1 MIKKKA
7 KRKNHPW
14 NKGREAGQRLPLSL
28 SQVTR
33 IKKLL
38 AKRGDA
44 SLRDLALFTTAIDT
58 MLRGQDL
65 LGLTVKD
72 VRMRNRLMR
81 DTVELTTAQYGQSVQ
96 CVLSKTTGNVL
107 DKWIK
112 HSVKKPNDY
121 LFTGRLGGGLTPM
134 STRQLNRLVNTWV
147 EGIGLDAS
155 SYGVESLRRTRA
167 MYILNETGNMEAVRL
182 MLGLADIRA
191 TALYLSDAKPVN
203 SLTINRAH
211 QI

>member
-14 NKGREAGQRLPLSL
+14 NKGREAGQRLPFSL
-28 SQVTR
+28 LQVTR

-44 SLRDLALFTTAIDT
+44 GLRDLALFSTAIDT
-58 MLRGQDL
+58 MLRGPDL
-65 LGLTVKD
+65 FRLTVKA
-72 VRMRNRLMR
+72 VSMRHRLMH
-81 DTVELTTAQYGQSVQ
+81 DTVELTTAKSGQSVQ
-96 CVLSKTTGNVL
+96 CVLSKTTRNVL

-112 HSVKKPNDY
+112 HAVKKPNDY

-134 STRQLNRLVNTWV
+134 STRQLNRLVKEWV

-155 SYGVESLRRTRA
+155 LYGAESLRRTRA
-167 MYILNETGNMEAVRL
+167 IYILNETRNMEAVRL

-203 SLTINRAH
+203 TLAINRAH

>member
-14 NKGREAGQRLPLSL
+14 NKGREAGQRPPLSL
-28 SQVTR
+28 LQVTR

-44 SLRDLALFTTAIDT
+44 GLRDLALFSTAIDT

-81 DTVELTTAQYGQSVQ
+81 DTFELTTAKYGQSVQ
-96 CVLSKTTGNVL
+96 CVLSKTTRNVL

-112 HSVKKPNDY
+112 HAVKKPNDY
-121 LFTGRLGGGLTPM
+121 LFTGRLGGGLTPV
-134 STRQLNRLVNTWV
+134 SARQLNRLINTWV
-147 EGIGLDAS
+147 DGIGLDAS
-155 SYGVESLRRTRA
+155 SYGAASLRRTRA

-191 TALYLSDAKPVN
+191 TALYLSDAKPVKP
-203 SLTINRAH
+203 LTINRAH

>member
-1 MIKKKA
+1 MIKKKG
-7 KRKNHPW
+7 KRKNQPW
-14 NKGREAGQRLPLSL
+14 NKGIEAGQRPPLSL

-33 IKKLL
+33 IKKFL

-44 SLRDLALFTTAIDT
+44 GLRDLALFSTAIDT

-65 LGLTVKD
+65 LGLAVKD
-72 VRMRNRLMR
+72 VRMRNRSMR
-81 DTVELTTAQYGQSVQ
+81 DTFELTTAKFGQGVE
-96 CVLSKTTGNVL
+96 CVLSKSTGKVL
-107 DKWIK
+107 DKWIT
-112 HSVKKPNDY
+112 HAVKKPNDY

-134 STRQLNRLVNTWV
+134 STRQLNRLVNSWV
-147 EGIGLDAS
+147 EAIGLDAS

-191 TALYLSDAKPVN
+191 TALYLSGAKPVN
-203 SLTINRAH
+203 TLIINRAH